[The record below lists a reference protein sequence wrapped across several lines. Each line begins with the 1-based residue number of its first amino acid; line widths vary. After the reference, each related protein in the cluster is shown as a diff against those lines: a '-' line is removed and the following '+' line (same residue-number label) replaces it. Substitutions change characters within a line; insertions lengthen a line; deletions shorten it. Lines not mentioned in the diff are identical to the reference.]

1 MALAPEDPWA
11 SYERTVVE
19 ILRPG
24 GSSLRVRSAPDVDED
39 SWPWPDRQPVH
50 LLTAWDPGP
59 ERPGVDIN
67 RMRQAALQADLELL
81 SGQLL
86 VAIGVDSATG
96 RREEGLAVRGV
107 PEAEVLALGVRY
119 GQDAVFAWTPAE
131 WAIVA
136 CQGGRRLASGWS
148 LAVPEPGFRF
158 SRASDTPI

>member
-24 GSSLRVRSAPDVDED
+24 GGSLLVRSAPDVHED
-39 SWPWPDRQPVH
+39 SWPWPDRKPVH
-50 LLTAWDPGP
+50 LLTAWDPGL
-59 ERPGVDIN
+59 ERPGVDVN
-67 RMRQAALQADLELL
+67 RMRQAALEADLELL

-96 RREEGLAVRGV
+96 RREEGVVVRGV
-107 PEAEVLALGVRY
+107 PEAEVLALGVRF
-119 GQDAVFAWTPAE
+119 GQDAVFSWTPAE

-136 CQGGRRLASGWS
+136 CRGGRRLASGWS
-148 LAVPEPGFRF
+148 LVVPEPGFRF